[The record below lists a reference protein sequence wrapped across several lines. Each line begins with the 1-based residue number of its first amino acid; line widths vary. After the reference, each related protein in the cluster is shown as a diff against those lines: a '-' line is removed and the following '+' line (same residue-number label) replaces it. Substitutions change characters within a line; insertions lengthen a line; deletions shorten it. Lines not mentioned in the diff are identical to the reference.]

1 MKDKS
6 DEYVENDGWSSKLF
20 SSTAIVLMEELRILG
35 VQVTVGRSVIHI
47 GEGRKKL
54 KAYVHHNGRT
64 PEFATFTDCRG
75 TELATFHHTEI
86 EGLRAFVIGE
96 VNAEFNDTNTAN

>member
-6 DEYVENDGWSSKLF
+6 EDYVANGGWSSALF
-20 SSTAIVLMEELRILG
+20 AQHAIPLMSDLKDQG

-47 GEGRKKL
+47 GKKL

-64 PEFATFTDCRG
+64 AEFATITDWKG
-75 TELATFHHTEI
+75 VELDTFHHTD
-86 EGLRAFVIGE
+86 FVKLAKFIKLKLGDKNE
-96 VNAEFNDTNTAN
+96 NAAN